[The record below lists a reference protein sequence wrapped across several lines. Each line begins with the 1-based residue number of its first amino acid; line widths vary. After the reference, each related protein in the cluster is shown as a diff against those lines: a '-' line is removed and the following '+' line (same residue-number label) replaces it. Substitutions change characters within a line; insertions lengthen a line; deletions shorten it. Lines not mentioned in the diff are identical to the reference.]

1 MPTGKWK
8 YYILGGVRP
17 NTIIDEEIDY
27 PKITPTKGHSGTNSR
42 LACSEVIDKLFC
54 ISFL

>member
-8 YYILGGVRP
+8 YCILESVWP
-17 NTIIDEEIDY
+17 NTVTDEQIDC

-42 LACSEVIDKLFC
+42 MECLEVIDKLFC